1 MVEASIE
8 AANVKDVA
16 VHLLR
21 AQPKNKGRGGGARR
35 SQTRLAPKHYFMR
48 PSSAT
53 TCGVETFVACGR
65 DFGLNDE
72 LDVVARQL
80 RVRKIARPIRHCTVL
95 HVRQKRLD
103 ALRHRSGRH
112 SFGCSKSAPL
122 VLGLRSVYGVGL
134 YFIWLVGATQ

>member
-1 MVEASIE
+1 M
-8 AANVKDVA
+8 
-16 VHLLR
+16 
-21 AQPKNKGRGGGARR
+21 
-35 SQTRLAPKHYFMR
+35 
-48 PSSAT
+48 
-53 TCGVETFVACGR
+53 ACGR
-65 DFGLNDE
+65 NFGLNDE